1 MVVAETC
8 TAEELGAA
16 IRKAEAIAA
25 LSTFEIHETRTL
37 P

>member
-8 TAEELGAA
+8 TDEELGASN
-16 IRKAEAIAA
+16 RKAEAVAA